1 MLSGSASLSFVMD
14 RPEVLDAT
22 MACGATKGGLISSI
36 MDNVLNLWGF
46 LPTKEISSI
55 YKNIFKNQLLEYGA
69 TEGVIKS
76 LYGET
81 KVLCIREANLD
92 IRKKLII
99 DFLHE

>member
-1 MLSGSASLSFVMD
+1 MSGVFGQIQNNKLQYNSL
-14 RPEVLDAT
+14 T
-22 MACGATKGGLISSI
+22 
-36 MDNVLNLWGF
+36 
-46 LPTKEISSI
+46 TKEISSI